1 MGPVSATADR
11 LNLSCRQ
18 IAMSSAATAKALGVS
33 VADTNISVTTAWR
46 KRTENRQVLAA
57 TIKET
62 FVCPKLS
69 CLHWDGK
76 TLKMA
81 REIKGNFVAIYV
93 TGVEEG
99 QRSQLLGIPQAP
111 GGKGAEEFQEIRKV
125 LEDWNIKEEIGP
137 IVFDTTLANTGEW
150 EGVCKNLT
158 NWFRKL
164 ISLGV
169 DVGKHVGTA
178 H

>member
-1 MGPVSATADR
+1 MLWAGSRTSVDPTYAETIFTFLYLHFHISTKRKKKVNVRGPVSITADR
-11 LNLSCRQ
+11 RNLSCHQ
-18 IAMSSAATAKALGVS
+18 ITMSSAATAKALGVS
-33 VADTNISVTTAWR
+33 VADTNILVTTAWR

-111 GGKGAEEFQEIRKV
+111 GGKGVEEFQEIRNV
-125 LEDWNIKEEIGP
+125 LEDWNIK
-137 IVFDTTLANTGEW
+137 A
-150 EGVCKNLT
+150 
-158 NWFRKL
+158 
-164 ISLGV
+164 
-169 DVGKHVGTA
+169 
-178 H
+178 